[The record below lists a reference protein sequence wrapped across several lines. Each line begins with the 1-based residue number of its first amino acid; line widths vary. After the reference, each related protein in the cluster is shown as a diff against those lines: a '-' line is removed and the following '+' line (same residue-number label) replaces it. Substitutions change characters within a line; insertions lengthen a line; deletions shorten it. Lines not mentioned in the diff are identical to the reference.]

1 MGGTKFKIKSLR
13 KKTDKKTLKTD
24 LNLNDNKSA
33 FDGFVYEFEEIDPSK
48 KKLQNMNDGV
58 REKATNAQCGVSGNK
73 IIIPSFE
80 TTAKI
85 FGQHFLILQ
94 ELKYKIDLLK

>member
-1 MGGTKFKIKSLR
+1 MMGGTKFKIKSIR
-13 KKTDKKTLKTD
+13 KKTDKKSMKTD

-58 REKATNAQCGVSGNK
+58 KEKATNA
-73 IIIPSFE
+73 
-80 TTAKI
+80 
-85 FGQHFLILQ
+85 
-94 ELKYKIDLLK
+94 